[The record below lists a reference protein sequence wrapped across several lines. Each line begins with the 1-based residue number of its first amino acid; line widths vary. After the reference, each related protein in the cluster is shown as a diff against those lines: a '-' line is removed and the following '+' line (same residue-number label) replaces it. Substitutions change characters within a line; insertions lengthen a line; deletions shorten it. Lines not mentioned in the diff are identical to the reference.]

1 MRLPRASVT
10 LASLLVPALSA
21 GHTGRA
27 KAQATPKDPTADP
40 VMLNAGFL
48 SAHPDLN
55 NRLRGLDAYRKADF
69 VAAFQY
75 FMRAAHY
82 ADKPAQA
89 MVAEMYA
96 LGQGTSRDPVL
107 AYAWMDLAAERGYLP
122 FLAHRERY
130 WNALSEA
137 ERERVSAVGA
147 PLYGTLGDKVALP
160 RIARV
165 LRSARRNTTGSRVG
179 FVGNLKII
187 VPGPAGEE
195 VIDGS
200 RFYDPKYWDPEKY
213 QAWHDSVWMRP
224 RTGTVSIGELQ
235 KVAEQQPTTRLPDPE
250 HDPTNEPG
258 APGHKP
264 IDATRPA

>member
-1 MRLPRASVT
+1 M
-10 LASLLVPALSA
+10 
-21 GHTGRA
+21 
-27 KAQATPKDPTADP
+27 
-40 VMLNAGFL
+40 
-48 SAHPDLN
+48 
-55 NRLRGLDAYRKADF
+55 
-69 VAAFQY
+69 
-75 FMRAAHY
+75 
-82 ADKPAQA
+82 
-89 MVAEMYA
+89 
-96 LGQGTSRDPVL
+96 
-107 AYAWMDLAAERGYLP
+107 
-122 FLAHRERY
+122 
-130 WNALSEA
+130 
-137 ERERVSAVGA
+137 
-147 PLYGTLGDKVALP
+147 
-160 RIARV
+160 